1 MQTSGASLRSGR
13 PTTCPV
19 REALSRLAEDGVVTI
34 EHGKGV
40 FVTPPRVVKRLDSR
54 QRLSRARREQ
64 DKGAFLAEADD
75 QGFAAGP
82 SVRIRVE
89 EAGDFAEVLGIAPE
103 AQVCVRDRVMR
114 ADGMPVQLATSR
126 LPRSI
131 TEGTVLEE
139 VVTGPGGAYARIEEM
154 GFALSDFEE
163 IVSAGVSTA
172 EERAVLG
179 DQVRAVLR
187 VRRIARSGER
197 VVEVNDM
204 VMPAGQYE
212 LRYTFPAE

>member
-1 MQTSGASLRSGR
+1 M
-13 PTTCPV
+13 
-19 REALSRLAEDGVVTI
+19 VTI

-54 QRLSRARREQ
+54 ERLSRARREQ

-82 SVRIRVE
+82 SVRIRFE